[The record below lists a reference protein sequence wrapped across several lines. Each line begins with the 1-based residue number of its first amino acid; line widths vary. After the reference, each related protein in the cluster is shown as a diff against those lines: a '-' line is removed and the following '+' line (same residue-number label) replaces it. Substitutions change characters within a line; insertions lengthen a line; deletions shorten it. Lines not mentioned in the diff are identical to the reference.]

1 MSIKKRAA
9 ALICSCMM
17 AASLASCADTSY
29 ICKADDVSV
38 NAGVYIYYV
47 ISQISN
53 QEYTY
58 YYKNGAMSDDIINE
72 AYGDGTMTVGDYA
85 QSAAY
90 ESCQTIAAIQMKFNE
105 LGLEL
110 SSDDKAAISD
120 AVEEGW
126 NEEYYES
133 IGVGKSSLEQMQTSS
148 VMLDKIFSAYYDK
161 GGIKEVSDSDMK
173 KHVEDNYVRFKLI
186 SIAKSKQDE
195 GKEAKKKAEELLAMT
210 KEEDFKDFDDVIE
223 KYEKELKE
231 DKKDDSSSDSDDEE
245 HDHISMVNKN
255 SSSYSSN
262 KVIKH
267 INSDMKNDEIDIC
280 DDDYYWYVIQ
290 KLDVKDYG
298 DYIKDNRTALLD
310 EMKGEE
316 FDKAIDSW
324 VEEYQIER
332 NEDSYSRYT
341 AKSVY
346 KKYEK
351 YLETKK

>member
-29 ICKADDVSV
+29 ICKTDDVSV

-47 ISQISN
+47 VNQISN

-58 YYKNGAMSDDIINE
+58 YYTHGAVSEDIINE
-72 AYGDGTMTVGDYA
+72 AYGDGTMTVGDFA
-85 QSAAY
+85 QSSAY
-90 ESCQTIAAIQMKFNE
+90 DSCRTIAAIQMKFSE

-110 SSDDKAAISD
+110 TSDEKAAIAD
-120 AVEEGW
+120 AVEASW
-126 NEEYYES
+126 NEEYYQS
-133 IGVGKSSLEQMQTSS
+133 IGVGKSSIEQVQTSS
-148 VMLDKIFSAYYDK
+148 VMLDKLFTAYYDK

-186 SIAKSKQDE
+186 SIAK
-195 GKEAKKKAEELLAMT
+195 GKDDDGKAAKEKAEELLAMT
-210 KEEDFKDFDDVIE
+210 EEEDFDDVIE
-223 KYEKELKE
+223 KYEKETAD
-231 DKKDDSSSDSDDEE
+231 DKKDSSSSDSDDEE
-245 HDHISMVNKN
+245 DDHIAMVNKN
-255 SSSYSSN
+255 SSTYSSN
-262 KVIKH
+262 KVVKH
-267 INSDMKNDEIDIC
+267 IDSDMKNDDIGIY

-298 DYIKDNRTALLD
+298 DYIKDNRTALLN

-316 FDKAIDSW
+316 FDKEIESW
-324 VEEYQIER
+324 TDEYQIER

-346 KKYEK
+346 GKYEK
-351 YLETKK
+351 YLETQK